1 MKYLICSIISFIL
14 SILCG
19 VLFYAAFNVLD
30 SVKESDFYT
39 WLAVQVI
46 VFCAGVVFAVAGFD
60 NLKKYLER

>member
-1 MKYLICSIISFIL
+1 MKYLVCSLVSFIL

-19 VLFYAAFNVLD
+19 VLFYTAFNVLD

-60 NLKKYLER
+60 NLKKYLEK